1 MIDRRP
7 DDIVRCADVM
17 TAVNLRVTE
26 RRYRNRNGD
35 GYNDAGL
42 EIRAPASAELD

>member
-1 MIDRRP
+1 MMDRRP
-7 DDIVRCADVM
+7 DAIVRYADVM
-17 TAVNLRVTE
+17 IAVNLRVTE
-26 RRYRNRNGD
+26 RRYRNCNGD